1 MKECDRVRDEVLP
14 ELGVR
19 LEDRANE
26 TVLKLVDKETLLME
40 AMHKKNAEQ
49 QKQAVSE
56 GKERGEGTVDG

>member
-1 MKECDRVRDEVLP
+1 MRDEVLP

-56 GKERGEGTVDG
+56 GEGRGEGTVDG